1 MAAVSEPR
9 RRRRRKPAATGSVRV
24 KWRAKGPVWVMKYR
38 LPDGSESMRT
48 LGPAW
53 VKRDPEDA
61 KGWLPRRGRPPEGT
75 LNEDA
80 ARAALQAFLD
90 QQSERTPLERV
101 SFERCADA
109 FLESC
114 VEKGRSPTT
123 LRTYTPI
130 ARELK
135 ARWEGWRAVDVDAD
149 EVEDYRDEL
158 AERGLAGSTINQRRA
173 VLSGIFKV
181 ARRRFRV
188 NVDPLDGFERAEVKD
203 SGDFEVYSVEEVWA
217 LVRAAGAGLH
227 HTGQRA
233 YTRTSK
239 SGRQVHIPE
248 RPFTAEELAGR
259 RQQDLYDAAAIL
271 TAALCG
277 LRRSELLG
285 LLWRAVLWDQQT
297 ILVRR
302 SFTEV
307 GGDRLPKGQRVHSVP
322 AAQQVLDLLKRLQA
336 LQGDPQPDDRVFQ
349 GSRARRWTARRSI
362 AATASFRPPPGSGAA
377 LPRPPP
383 HLRHAGD
390 RLRSARMDVK
400 EWMGHRHLST
410 TMRYVH
416 HQPRHEAAARLGRH
430 SPARPPSSTRCSATR
445 RPRDRTARVT
455 LRRRLWATR
464 ISTVRR

>member
-1 MAAVSEPR
+1 
-9 RRRRRKPAATGSVRV
+9 
-24 KWRAKGPVWVMKYR
+24 
-38 LPDGSESMRT
+38 
-48 LGPAW
+48 
-53 VKRDPEDA
+53 
-61 KGWLPRRGRPPEGT
+61 
-75 LNEDA
+75 
-80 ARAALQAFLD
+80 
-90 QQSERTPLERV
+90 
-101 SFERCADA
+101 
-109 FLESC
+109 
-114 VEKGRSPTT
+114 
-123 LRTYTPI
+123 
-130 ARELK
+130 
-135 ARWEGWRAVDVDAD
+135 
-149 EVEDYRDEL
+149 
-158 AERGLAGSTINQRRA
+158 

-188 NVDPLDGFERAEVKD
+188 NVDPMDGFGRAEVKD

-217 LVRAAGAGLH
+217 LVRAAGSGLH

-233 YTRTSK
+233 YTQTSK
-239 SGRQVHIPE
+239 SGRAVHIPE

-297 ILVRR
+297 LLVRR

-322 AAQQVLDLLKRLQA
+322 AAQQVLDLLKQLQA

-349 GSRARRWTARRSI
+349 GVEGAAMDGSALYRRYRQLQTAAGVRALRFHDLRHTFGTQAI
-362 AATASFRPPPGSGAA
+362 ASGA
-377 LPRPPP
+377 
-383 HLRHAGD
+383 HV
-390 RLRSARMDVK
+390 MDVK

-430 SPARPPSSTRCSATR
+430 FY
-445 RPRDRTARVT
+445 
-455 LRRRLWATR
+455 RRRLRA
-464 ISTVRR
+464 RRVARRPQRS